1 MIEREGH
8 ANYAA
13 SLRPNVADGGSST
26 PVARARSA
34 SRHLGPFV
42 VVILLGL
49 ILTYQLLIPPVIGMA
64 DQGDFSRIFNRFG
77 IKSDIS
83 DRNRRYLRY
92 FIRTWTI
99 QRGAGA
105 PTGFLSPDIV
115 LMAISLRINQFLFK
129 SDTFDMRSLALVR
142 MTLFLF
148 AALLILRLGWRQGQ
162 LLRVV
167 VAFGLLVVF
176 ADVGYV
182 AYFNSAYSE
191 PSSFLFA
198 LLAVA
203 FYLRLLASEGTR
215 SANLIAFL
223 VSSVMLI
230 WSKPQN
236 ILVCIPLAL
245 ITLRLAIVGNSRRWK
260 AATTGGA
267 LVLLAMFP
275 LFEALPPPSWY
286 KDAIRYIAVFKVL
299 LPSSP
304 NPRAD
309 LVELG
314 VDPELV
320 SLSNTYPWTPGLP
333 ILPQQLK
340 AGFYDRMT
348 DGKIVR
354 FYLQHPGR
362 LWPLLSLAAPRSL
375 WLQPSSLGNFEET
388 TGLPPST
395 LATSFSF
402 RSTFFRRFGPS
413 QFSSI
418 LAWLAVAVAVAT
430 FSWLRARTVALRL
443 ASEGVAVLVVGA
455 LIQYCMV
462 GVLQGHQSVEKGMFL
477 FAFFFDATFVAT
489 LALGAAHCEVVL
501 KRWRGSCG
509 VVVTGTP
516 LGSRDGS

>member
-1 MIEREGH
+1 MIEREGQ

-49 ILTYQLLIPPVIGMA
+49 ILSYQLLIPPVIGMA

-115 LMAISLRINQFLFK
+115 LLAISLRINQLLFK
-129 SDTFDMRSLALVR
+129 SYTFDMRSLALVR
-142 MTLFLF
+142 MALFLF
-148 AALLILRLGWRQGQ
+148 AALLILRLGWRQGP
-162 LLRVV
+162 LLRIVA
-167 VAFGLLVVF
+167 AFGLLVVF

-182 AYFNSAYSE
+182 AYFNSAYVE
-191 PSSFLFA
+191 P
-198 LLAVA
+198 
-203 FYLRLLASEGTR
+203 
-215 SANLIAFL
+215 
-223 VSSVMLI
+223 
-230 WSKPQN
+230 
-236 ILVCIPLAL
+236 
-245 ITLRLAIVGNSRRWK
+245 
-260 AATTGGA
+260 
-267 LVLLAMFP
+267 
-275 LFEALPPPSWY
+275 
-286 KDAIRYIAVFKVL
+286 
-299 LPSSP
+299 
-304 NPRAD
+304 
-309 LVELG
+309 G

-333 ILPQQLK
+333 ILPQELK

-388 TGLPPST
+388 TELPLST

-402 RSTFFRRFGPS
+402 RSTLFRRFGPS
-413 QFSSI
+413 HFSST
-418 LAWLAVAVAVAT
+418 LARLAVALAVAT

-462 GVLQGHQSVEKGMFL
+462 AVLQGHQSVEKGMFL

-489 LALGAAHCEVVL
+489 LVLGAAHCEVAL

-516 LGSRDGS
+516 LCSRDGS